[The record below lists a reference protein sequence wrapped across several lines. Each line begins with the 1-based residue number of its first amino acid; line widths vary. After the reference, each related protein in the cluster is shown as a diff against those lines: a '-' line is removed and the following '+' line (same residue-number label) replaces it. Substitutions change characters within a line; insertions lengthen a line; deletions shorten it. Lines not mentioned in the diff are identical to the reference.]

1 MLPNCDNS
9 GAHKL
14 PLWPFGIIASALLG
28 IARVCSR
35 TDRRTPLSDDDVWPE
50 RPPPVTAQRMWLG
63 SHSEMTGKA
72 TRMNSRTTSATM
84 NGSTP

>member
-28 IARVCSR
+28 IARCVR
-35 TDRRTPLSDDDVWPE
+35 TGAPLCSDDDVWPE